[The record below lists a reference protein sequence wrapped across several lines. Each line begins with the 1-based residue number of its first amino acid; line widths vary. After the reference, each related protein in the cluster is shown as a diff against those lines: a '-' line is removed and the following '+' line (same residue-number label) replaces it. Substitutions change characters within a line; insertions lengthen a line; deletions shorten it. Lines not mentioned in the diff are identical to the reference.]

1 MGEYEC
7 CDCLQTF
14 WCGEPLEG
22 REVCDECIE
31 EEKRERGEREHD
43 CLSK

>member
-7 CDCLQTF
+7 CYWLQTF
-14 WCGEPLEG
+14 WCDEPPYG

-31 EEKRERGEREHD
+31 EEKKERERLENG
-43 CLSK
+43 

>member
-7 CDCLQTF
+7 CDCLQIF
-14 WCGEPLEG
+14 WCDEPPYG

-31 EEKRERGEREHD
+31 EEKKERERLENG
-43 CLSK
+43 